1 MKHGTADKLVY
12 CHETLHLEQKLVDAG
27 WEPDAARWES
37 DCESGNESEVSND
50 FADEQELQLNTEE
63 ILSCVCLMPYII
75 S

>member
-12 CHETLHLEQKLVDAG
+12 SLLPRDASPRAEADRCWLG
-27 WEPDAARWES
+27 TADAARWES

-63 ILSCVCLMPYII
+63 ILSLCA
-75 S
+75 